1 MRDFIILFRLSI
13 LCLFTFIALCFIRII
28 DSNTFLLTQIFFLSF
43 LLYLVMK
50 FLAKF
55 SFFVFA
61 KESLMYSMLV
71 FFFLIFILMNIDRS
85 RSIIIY
91 EQINRAKTSNITK
104 VEEIAKLLNIRGEDY
119 NSFQQRL
126 LEQESLGGL
135 TIKQGFVKETLIGKS
150 IRLFSR
156 LVARMAHLKG
166 YRY

>member
-1 MRDFIILFRLSI
+1 
-13 LCLFTFIALCFIRII
+13 
-28 DSNTFLLTQIFFLSF
+28 
-43 LLYLVMK
+43 
-50 FLAKF
+50 
-55 SFFVFA
+55 
-61 KESLMYSMLV
+61 MYSMLV